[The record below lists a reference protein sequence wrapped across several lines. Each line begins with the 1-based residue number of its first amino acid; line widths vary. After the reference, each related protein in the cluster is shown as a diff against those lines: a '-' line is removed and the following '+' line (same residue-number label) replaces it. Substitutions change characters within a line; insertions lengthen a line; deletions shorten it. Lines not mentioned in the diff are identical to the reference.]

1 MKTQLVVKCGAFRMF
16 EWPCRQIPVD
26 WDLDLDLNLEL
37 TPTVVQHRRTKLQRY
52 LSEGHQ
58 HHRHDMVQ
66 TSSASVPRKSA
77 TMTFHRSV
85 SHSPNQPHR
94 LLANQ
99 QGQHNSL
106 VVEPAVNFPH
116 ESPNMTFDR
125 SLSNQPAVKLR
136 RFLSEGHHNRQESP
150 PSDPRQRSATVTF
163 NRSVS
168 TAATTFLF
176 SIVYQLLAPCL

>member
-1 MKTQLVVKCGAFRMF
+1 MF

-37 TPTVVQHRRTKLQRY
+37 TPTVVQHPRTKLQRY

-58 HHRHDMVQ
+58 HHQHDLVQ
-66 TSSASVPRKSA
+66 TSTAAVPRKSA

-94 LLANQ
+94 LLAEQ

-106 VVEPAVNFPH
+106 VAEQSAGLPQEP
-116 ESPNMTFDR
+116 SSMTFDR

-136 RFLSEGHHNRQESP
+136 RFLSEGHHNRQQSP
-150 PSDPRQRSATVTF
+150 PTDPRQRSATVTF
-163 NRSVS
+163 NRSVR
-168 TAATTFLF
+168 TADTTFVF
-176 SIVYQLLAPCL
+176 SIVYQLLAPFR